1 MKTHCRCRGCGRR
14 KYLPKA
20 PGEYL
25 QQPACETC
33 GERNWRRDAWK
44 NHPAR
49 KEQVCGQ
56 PCLHYPHRRGS
67 LKCYYLP
74 DGTDKPTDQLYQ
86 ELYGHLDDHP
96 SGLQEH

>member
-1 MKTHCRCRGCGRR
+1 MKTHCRCRKCGRR
-14 KYLPKA
+14 KYLPKS
-20 PGEYL
+20 PGEY
-25 QQPACETC
+25 QIQPECQTC
-33 GERNWRRDAWK
+33 GARDWRRDAWK

-49 KEQVCGQ
+49 KDQVCEGT
-56 PCLHYPHRRGS
+56 CRHYPHRRGS
-67 LKCYYLP
+67 LQCYYLP